1 MFFYLTLASFNLD
14 IYKFVQAIKGEEGLK
29 YEVPHHLG

>member
-14 IYKFVQAIKGEEGLK
+14 IYKFVQAMKREEGLK
-29 YEVPHHLG
+29 YEVSYHLG